1 MVMAGRVRG
10 SSCDTHETPIEHTHH
25 ECTAE
30 TSIGGVGSIHR
41 TYRIVMGVARY
52 IRHPTEPSIPR
63 ILSVP
68 SGRELTG
75 AVASRPQ
82 RKENEHEPRQITA
95 GYHVRSRKTP
105 RRWHA
110 ETYDGD
116 EHTQNVSTTTEANS
130 PLAGTRQNATKAGS
144 SSFNWNIY
152 YGRDVQKV
160 RFNDAKKVQHRF
172 EKTTG
177 GYMMVIMKVRPAR
190 VINEAKLDECLQR
203 MGLTF
208 VATLEPGDW
217 DRDERM
223 IAARTLDL
231 ADKAADRQDW
241 LGMKRLMRTQ
251 VANDMRTADK
261 GAKKRYKADKT
272 LVNVVEWE
280 GAFGPEAPQGP
291 RSVIIILPRQ
301 EKNFEIET
309 TYNTARVAVFSNYRG
324 DTPMH
329 ELVPTMAEAMQQE
342 WVKSKAGDPDVHA
355 HAQATTPLFN
365 EWFGADMEPKG
376 EDTDDAVESVFEV
389 LAGTRSIRTN
399 PNPNTDPK
407 PDPNPG
413 TLGNTITRLSMEGKG
428 ANGTTIKGYPR
439 PGSRGMSKN
448 AVAYTFQVETVG
460 PGYEM
465 AMDRGLKVMAAIL
478 AGEWKTETLK
488 LVWHDAD
495 STRRSVHEHSLCDR
509 GVGGGTRQGHQRRD
523 QRCGGRGGVLRA
535 YLHRHSDDETSQ

>member
-1 MVMAGRVRG
+1 M
-10 SSCDTHETPIEHTHH
+10 
-25 ECTAE
+25 
-30 TSIGGVGSIHR
+30 
-41 TYRIVMGVARY
+41 
-52 IRHPTEPSIPR
+52 
-63 ILSVP
+63 P
-68 SGRELTG
+68 SGRESTG

-82 RKENEHEPRQITA
+82 RKENKHEPRQTTA
-95 GYHVRSRKTP
+95 GYHDRSRKIA

-110 ETYDGD
+110 ETEDGD

-160 RFNDAKKVQHRF
+160 RFNDAKKVRHRF
-172 EKTTG
+172 EKTSG

-223 IAARTLDL
+223 IATRTLDL

-329 ELVPTMAEAMQQE
+329 ELVPTMAEAMQKE

-460 PGYEM
+460 PGYELV
-465 AMDRGLKVMAAIL
+465 MDRGLKVMAAIL
-478 AGEWKTETLK
+478 AREWKTETLK

>member
-1 MVMAGRVRG
+1 M
-10 SSCDTHETPIEHTHH
+10 
-25 ECTAE
+25 
-30 TSIGGVGSIHR
+30 
-41 TYRIVMGVARY
+41 
-52 IRHPTEPSIPR
+52 
-63 ILSVP
+63 
-68 SGRELTG
+68 
-75 AVASRPQ
+75 
-82 RKENEHEPRQITA
+82 
-95 GYHVRSRKTP
+95 
-105 RRWHA
+105 
-110 ETYDGD
+110 
-116 EHTQNVSTTTEANS
+116 

-160 RFNDAKKVQHRF
+160 RFNDAKKVRHRF
-172 EKTTG
+172 EKTSG
-177 GYMMVIMKVRPAR
+177 GHMMVIMKVRPAR
-190 VINEAKLDECLQR
+190 EINEAKLDECLQH

-208 VATLEPGDW
+208 VATLEPGSW

-223 IAARTLDL
+223 IATRTLDL

-241 LGMKRLMRTQ
+241 LAMKQLMRTQ

-261 GAKKRYKADKT
+261 GARKRYKADKT

-329 ELVPTMAEAMQQE
+329 ELVPSMAEAMQQE
-342 WVKSKAGDPDVHA
+342 WDKSKAGDPEVHA
-355 HAQATTPLFN
+355 HAQATTLQFN

-376 EDTDDAVESVFEV
+376 EDTDEAVESVFEV

-399 PNPNTDPK
+399 PDPNTDPK

-413 TLGNTITRLSMEGKG
+413 TLGNTITRLPMEGKG

-460 PGYEM
+460 PGYER

-478 AGEWKTETLK
+478 AREW
-488 LVWHDAD
+488 
-495 STRRSVHEHSLCDR
+495 
-509 GVGGGTRQGHQRRD
+509 
-523 QRCGGRGGVLRA
+523 
-535 YLHRHSDDETSQ
+535 